1 VLGEELGFIVTTGVG
16 VGFDVVVGEAV
27 GVGVTVGVGVGEVD
41 GDPAYRV
48 YTP

>member
-1 VLGEELGFIVTTGVG
+1 VLGEEFGFIVATGVG

-27 GVGVTVGVGVGEVD
+27 GVEVTVGVGVGEVD